1 MKRHNSLVAKFTLIR
16 ILMSIVVVLDL
27 ELFQMD
33 VKTIFLNDELK
44 EEISTQQHKGYE
56 IKTKENKVCR
66 LTKSLYSLK
75 QTSRQQY
82 YTMVLLNM
90 VYN

>member
-27 ELFQMD
+27 ELIYMD

-44 EEISTQQHKGYE
+44 EEIFTQQPESYKIKG
-56 IKTKENKVCR
+56 K
-66 LTKSLYSLK
+66 
-75 QTSRQQY
+75 
-82 YTMVLLNM
+82 
-90 VYN
+90 